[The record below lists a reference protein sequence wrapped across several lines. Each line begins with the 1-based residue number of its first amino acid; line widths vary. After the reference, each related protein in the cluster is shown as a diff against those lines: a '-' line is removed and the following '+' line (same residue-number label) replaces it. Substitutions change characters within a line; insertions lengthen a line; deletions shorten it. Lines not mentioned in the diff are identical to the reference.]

1 MEFERM
7 QIVWDEQKQRSMY
20 ALDLEALHEGVR
32 RSGRRIARGV
42 DAMEIGMLILSLG
55 MAAFF
60 AAEPLLE
67 GTHRHQYLSA
77 GILLAV
83 AAYLVAGRLR
93 RHARELRF
101 ESNLLGDI
109 DRAIAQVDYH
119 IRRIRT
125 LPLWFFAPLL
135 LILVV
140 SFVSAPAGKPV
151 WAWLIVLV
159 AFPLGTYVARLEL
172 NCTHLPRKRELESL
186 RAKLTEPR

>member
-7 QIVWDEQKQRSMY
+7 QVVWDEQKQRSMY
-20 ALDLEALHEGVR
+20 ALDLAALHEGVR

-42 DAMEIGMLILSLG
+42 DALEIGMLLLSLG

-67 GTHRHQYLSA
+67 GTARHQYFSA
-77 GILLAV
+77 GILLGVAV
-83 AAYLVAGRLR
+83 YLLAGRLR
-93 RHARELRF
+93 RRARERSF
-101 ESNLLGDI
+101 EPNLLGDI

-125 LPLWFFAPLL
+125 FPLWFMAPQLL
-135 LILVV
+135 VLVV
-140 SFVSAPAGKPV
+140 SFVTAPAGKPA

-159 AFPLGTYVARLEL
+159 AFPLGTYVSRLEL
-172 NCTHLPRKRELESL
+172 KCTHLPRKRELESL
-186 RAKLTEPR
+186 RAKLTEPH